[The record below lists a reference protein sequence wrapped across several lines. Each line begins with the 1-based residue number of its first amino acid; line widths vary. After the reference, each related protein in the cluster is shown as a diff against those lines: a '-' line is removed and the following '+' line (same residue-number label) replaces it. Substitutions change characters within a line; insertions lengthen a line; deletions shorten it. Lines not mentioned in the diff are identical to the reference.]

1 MSAMPYQSIAII
13 IVCAVFYH
21 RAAEFENES
30 TLLWTGLSVLISVA
44 TLFLFH
50 CGILGVLLG
59 QAGLLAGITG
69 FRIWRDRSL

>member
-1 MSAMPYQSIAII
+1 MPYLSIAII

-30 TLLWTGLSVLISVA
+30 TLLWTGLSVLISAV
-44 TLFLFH
+44 TLFFFH
-50 CGILGVLLG
+50 WGILGTLLG

-69 FRIWRDRSL
+69 FRMWRDRDL

>member
-1 MSAMPYQSIAII
+1 MPYLPIAII

-30 TLLWTGLSVLISVA
+30 TLLWTGLSVMISVA

-50 CGILGVLLG
+50 CGILGILIG

-69 FRIWRDRSL
+69 FRLWRNRDL